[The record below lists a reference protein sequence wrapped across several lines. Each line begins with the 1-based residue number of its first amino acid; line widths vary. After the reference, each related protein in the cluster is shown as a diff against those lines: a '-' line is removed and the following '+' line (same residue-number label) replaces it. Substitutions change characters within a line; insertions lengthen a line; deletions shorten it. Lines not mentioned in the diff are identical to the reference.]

1 VIHRASLIGPPAGDP
16 NAVVAGLPVL
26 LRQLLS
32 LQDAGITD
40 VEVGGGVPA
49 QWKED
54 SRLTLSVTSA
64 GPPVRRSADQPELIG
79 RIGLVWHP
87 AIPKRLAQ
95 GSQSTDIE
103 RARLAS
109 GEFVVTTET
118 PAARDQA
125 ERLLLKTLFKPTDGI
140 VSRKLNRH
148 ISLQVTRGLLKW
160 PVTPNEMTVV
170 AALFGLGAI
179 VVVGMRGTPGF
190 IPGALLLLV
199 QSILDGCDGE
209 ISRLKYLRS
218 RLGEWLDQI
227 FDDVVNVGYFAAV
240 GYTLYRAGS
249 VPAGWITAV
258 GVISHLVYQAALYAA
273 LLTRGGGSGS
283 VTSIRWWGQKAA
295 LTTQPAGATRGAKQV
310 MDDLIEMGARRDF
323 FTFLYLP
330 CALLHVDLVAVTW
343 SAVIFLV
350 SGAMTGAQWLFAGGP
365 EAGDGRRK
373 TGDGKEQK

>member
-1 VIHRASLIGPPAGDP
+1 MIRHARLIGPPAGDP
-16 NAVVAGLPVL
+16 EAVVAGLPVL

-32 LQDAGITD
+32 LQDAGITE
-40 VEVGGGVPA
+40 VEVAGEVRAGHA
-49 QWKED
+49 TD

-64 GPPVRRSADQPELIG
+64 GPPVRPLASLGASSSAGPPELTAHV
-79 RIGLVWHP
+79 GLVWHP

-95 GSQSTDIE
+95 GSQSTNIE
-103 RARLAS
+103 AAPLEP
-109 GEFVVTTET
+109 GEFIVTTET
-118 PAARDQA
+118 AATRDQA

-148 ISLQVTRGLLKW
+148 ISLQVTRALLKW
-160 PVTPNEMTVV
+160 PVTPNQMTVV
-170 AALFGLGAI
+170 AALFGLAAI
-179 VVVGMRGTPGF
+179 VVVVIRGTSGL

-218 RLGEWLDQI
+218 RLGEWLDQL

-249 VPAGWITAV
+249 VPAGWITLV
-258 GVISHLVYQAALYAA
+258 GVISHLIYQAALYTA

-283 VTSIRWWGQKAA
+283 VTSIRWWGQRAA
-295 LTTQPAGATRGAKQV
+295 ATSRPAPGKRGVKQLL
-310 MDDLIEMGARRDF
+310 DDLIEMGARRDF

-330 CALLHVDLVAVTW
+330 CALLHLDLIAVMW

-350 SGAMTGAQWLFAGGP
+350 SGAMTGAQWVVAGGP
-365 EAGDGRRK
+365 EKAGGR
-373 TGDGKEQK
+373 

>member
-1 VIHRASLIGPPAGDP
+1 MIRHARLIGPPAGDP
-16 NAVVAGLPVL
+16 EAVVAGLPVL

-32 LQDAGITD
+32 LQDAGITE
-40 VEVGGGVPA
+40 VEVAGEVRAGHA
-49 QWKED
+49 TD

-64 GPPVRRSADQPELIG
+64 GPPVRPLASLGASSSAGPPELTAHV
-79 RIGLVWHP
+79 GLVWHP

-95 GSQSTDIE
+95 GSQSTNIE
-103 RARLAS
+103 AAPLEP
-109 GEFVVTTET
+109 GEFIVTTET
-118 PAARDQA
+118 AATRDQA

-148 ISLQVTRGLLKW
+148 ISLQVTRALLKW
-160 PVTPNEMTVV
+160 PVTPNQMTVV
-170 AALFGLGAI
+170 AALFGLAAI
-179 VVVGMRGTPGF
+179 VVVVIRGTSGL

-218 RLGEWLDQI
+218 RLGEWLDQL

-249 VPAGWITAV
+249 VPAGWITLV
-258 GVISHLVYQAALYAA
+258 GVISHLIYQAALYAA

-295 LTTQPAGATRGAKQV
+295 PTSQPAAGKRGVKRLL
-310 MDDLIEMGARRDF
+310 DDLIEMGARRDF

-330 CALLHVDLVAVTW
+330 CALLHLDLIAVIW

-350 SGAMTGAQWLFAGGP
+350 SGAMTGAQWVVAGGP
-365 EAGDGRRK
+365 EKAGGR
-373 TGDGKEQK
+373 

>member
-1 VIHRASLIGPPAGDP
+1 VIVRARLIGPPAGDP

-32 LQDAGITD
+32 LQDAGITE
-40 VEVGGGVPA
+40 VEVPEGVPLESA
-49 QWKED
+49 ND
-54 SRLTLSVTSA
+54 SRITLRVRSVSSA
-64 GPPVRRSADQPELIG
+64 GQPELTA
-79 RIGLVWHP
+79 RVGLVWHP

-95 GSQSTDIE
+95 RNQSTEIE
-103 RARLAS
+103 TAQLPP

-148 ISLQVTRGLLKW
+148 ISLQVTRALLKTA
-160 PVTPNEMTVV
+160 VTPNQMTGV
-170 AALFGLGAI
+170 AALFGFAAI
-179 VVVGMRGTPGF
+179 AVVVTRGTAGLV
-190 IPGALLLLV
+190 PGALLLLV

-227 FDDVVNVGYFAAV
+227 FDDVVNVGYLAAV

-249 VPAGWITAV
+249 APAGWITLV
-258 GVISHLVYQAALYAA
+258 GVISHLIYQAALYAA

-295 LTTQPAGATRGAKQV
+295 PTSQPAAVKRGLKQV
-310 MDDLIEMGARRDF
+310 IDDLIEMGARRDF

-330 CALLHVDLVAVTW
+330 CALLHLDLIAVIW

-350 SGAMTGAQWLFAGGP
+350 SGAMTGAQWMFAGGP
-365 EAGDGRRK
+365 TAVGKVGDGRRE
-373 TGDGKEQK
+373 T

>member
-1 VIHRASLIGPPAGDP
+1 MIGRARLIGPPAGDP
-16 NAVVAGLPVL
+16 GAVVAGLPVL

-32 LQDAGITD
+32 LQDAGIKE
-40 VEVGGGVPA
+40 VEVAGGVPA
-49 QWKED
+49 QWGSD
-54 SRLTLSVTSA
+54 SRIAIRIVGEAADRRTGGPAELT
-64 GPPVRRSADQPELIG
+64 G
-79 RIGLVWHP
+79 RVGLVWHP

-95 GSQSTDIE
+95 GNQTADIE
-103 RARLAS
+103 RAPLQP
-109 GEFVVTTET
+109 GEFIVGTET

-148 ISLQVTRGLLKW
+148 ISLQVTRALLKT
-160 PVTPNEMTVV
+160 PVTPNQMTGV
-170 AALFGLGAI
+170 AALFGFAAI
-179 VVVGMRGTPGF
+179 AVVVTRGTAGL
-190 IPGALLLLV
+190 IPGAFLLLV

-249 VPAGWITAV
+249 LPAGWITLV
-258 GVISHLVYQAALYAA
+258 GVISHLIYQAALYAA
-273 LLTRGGGSGS
+273 LVTRGGGSGS

-295 LTTQPAGATRGAKQV
+295 PTSQPNPPRRGLKQV
-310 MDDLIEMGARRDF
+310 LDDLIEMGARRDF

-330 CALLHVDLVAVTW
+330 CALLHLDLIAVIW

-350 SGAMTGAQWLFAGGP
+350 SGAMTGAQWAFGGGP
-365 EAGDGRRK
+365 AAVGK
-373 TGDGKEQK
+373 TGDGSREKQNR